1 MLTDI
6 RENAMHDFERQA
18 EKAPVRRTEKVALR
32 GDRESS
38 SASVKATGR
47 PRMLDAASILHLQRA
62 AGNAGVIQLL
72 ADDDGSSA
80 QIESA
85 VAASSATAQRED
97 EPGADGAAITQ
108 RQMEPE
114 EEEEEASAE

>member
-6 RENAMHDFERQA
+6 WENAMHDFERQA
-18 EKAPVRRTEKVALR
+18 EKAPVRRTEKVVLR

-38 SASVKATGR
+38 SASVKAAGG
-47 PRMLDAASILHLQRA
+47 PRMLDVSSILHLQRA

-72 ADDDGSSA
+72 ADDDGSSPRV
-80 QIESA
+80 ESA

-97 EPGADGAAITQ
+97 EPGADGAAIAQ

-114 EEEEEASAE
+114 EEEEETSAE